1 MYSNSLS
8 LIYVLYKSKN
18 ILTLVTIGYS
28 WYIDEYRFMGPR
40 GHFYPCMY
48 HVMDILHCLGQE
60 YAGTVFG

>member
-1 MYSNSLS
+1 M
-8 LIYVLYKSKN
+8 LYKSKN
-18 ILTLVTIGYS
+18 ILNLVTIGYS

-48 HVMDILHCLGQE
+48 HVMDILHYLGQV